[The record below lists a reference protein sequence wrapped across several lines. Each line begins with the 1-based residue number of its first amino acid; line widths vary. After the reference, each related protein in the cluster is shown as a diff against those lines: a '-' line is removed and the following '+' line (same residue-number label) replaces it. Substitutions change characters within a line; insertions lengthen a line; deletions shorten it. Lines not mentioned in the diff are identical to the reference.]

1 MVGVAGTGLT
11 TTLVVPAGGVRAL
24 SVVVTEYVPAFAAVA
39 LGIVG
44 FCRFEVKPFGPV
56 HEYVAGLT
64 VGVLSEVV
72 PPGQPGPLLLSG
84 GGVGGAGPRRAAVD
98 GDGNGVDAAI
108 GDHGVRTGRVLL
120 IRGEAVRAGPRVRGA
135 GDGRRAERDGRAFAV
150 RAVVAGGR
158 RRRRGVDD
166 DVGRAGGRGAAV
178 HGDGHG
184 VRAGI
189 GGRGV
194 RARRVLQRRGET
206 IGAGPRVGRAAHGR
220 CGKRDRGARAVRA
233 AVARRRRG
241 GDGVDDDV
249 GRAGGRGAAVDGDG
263 DGVGAG
269 IGGGRIDARRVLQSG
284 GEAVRAGPRVG
295 RAAHGRCREGNGRA
309 GAVRAAVARRRRR
322 GDRVD
327 DDVGRAGGRSAAVD
341 GDRHRVRAGIG
352 GRGIRTRRVLL
363 RGGEAVR
370 TRPRIRRA
378 GDERGRERDRG
389 AGAVRA
395 AVARGGRRGDRVDDD
410 VGRAGGRGAAVDRDG
425 HRVRAGISSG
435 GVRACRIL
443 ERRGEAVRA
452 GPCIRRA
459 ADKCCRERD
468 RRAFAVRA
476 AVARRRRGGDRG
488 ADSGGLAGG
497 GGTAVDRDGH
507 GVRAGIGGRGVRA
520 RRFLQRRGE
529 AIRAGPRVGRAAHG
543 RCREGNGRAGAVRTA
558 VARGGRCGSGI

>member
-84 GGVGGAGPRRAAVD
+84 GAAGGAGHRRAAVD

-184 VRAGI
+184 
-189 GGRGV
+189 GRGG

-341 GDRHRVRAGIG
+341 GDRHRVRAGI
-352 GRGIRTRRVLL
+352 
-363 RGGEAVR
+363 
-370 TRPRIRRA
+370 
-378 GDERGRERDRG
+378 
-389 AGAVRA
+389 
-395 AVARGGRRGDRVDDD
+395 
-410 VGRAGGRGAAVDRDG
+410 
-425 HRVRAGISSG
+425 SSG

-476 AVARRRRGGDRG
+476 AVARRRRGGDRVDDNVG
-488 ADSGGLAGG
+488 RPRGG
-497 GGTAVDRDGH
+497 GAAIHGDGH
-507 GVRAGIGGRGVRA
+507 
-520 RRFLQRRGE
+520 
-529 AIRAGPRVGRAAHG
+529 RV
-543 RCREGNGRAGAVRTA
+543 C
-558 VARGGRCGSGI
+558 